1 MAEAKEWE
9 RKEEYRKLNSVN
21 YNEGIAWH
29 IIHYKVSE
37 EF

>member
-1 MAEAKEWE
+1 MAEAKDG
-9 RKEEYRKLNSVN
+9 KYRKLNSVN